1 MGQDSEKDREFER
14 RVVSCASIEREWG
27 VNFVNVA
34 KECLRPD
41 NAAAPN
47 YGAISGPTKHTAR
60 LSEPM
65 RPESS
70 YLSFR
75 CAGRY
80 KTAIF
85 DNLLHLPECRKRLS
99 KA

>member
-1 MGQDSEKDREFER
+1 MGH
-14 RVVSCASIEREWG
+14 
-27 VNFVNVA
+27 VNGA

-47 YGAISGPTKHTAR
+47 YGAISGPTEHTAR
-60 LSEPM
+60 LFERM
-65 RPESS
+65 RPENS

-80 KTAIF
+80 RTAIF
-85 DNLLHLPECRKRLS
+85 DTLLHSPECRKRLS
-99 KA
+99 KAWVEWGLYAVAEHV